1 MRTNSISEDSIQV
14 AFPGNF
20 LILHTIA
27 FCSGSYFARP
37 KEFLILA
44 LEVFFGTGILIT
56 TCVANNFS
64 EKLAITLRLIEH
76 LMEGEI
82 KRGERRTTTKDKIY
96 QQPAKPL
103 TLFALLPGQLGLIGM
118 EGSHYH

>member
-1 MRTNSISEDSIQV
+1 MRTNSISEDNMQV

-20 LILHTIA
+20 LILQTIA

-76 LMEGEI
+76 LMKGEI
-82 KRGERRTTTKDKIY
+82 KRGERRTSTDKIHL
-96 QQPAKPL
+96 QLAISL
-103 TLFALLPGQLGLIGM
+103 TLFALLPGQQGLIGM